1 MDSLIKKSHFPSL
14 MNPFIEDAFGK
25 DILDWNNRT
34 FAAIES
40 TLPSVNLKETER
52 NFEVELAAPGLRKED
67 FKVEIDHDVLV
78 ISSEKKQE
86 KEEKDKKGNYTRKE
100 FSYTSFSRAFHLP
113 ENVDENKVEANYKDG
128 ILHIDIA
135 KKHPDKKP
143 STKTIQIK

>member
-14 MNPFIEDAFGK
+14 MNPFIEDVFGK

-40 TLPSVNLKETER
+40 TLPSVNLRETDK
-52 NFEVELAAPGLRKED
+52 NFQVELAAPGLKKED

-78 ISSEKKQE
+78 ISSERQQE
-86 KEEKDKKGNYTRKE
+86 KQEKDKKGNYTRKE

-113 ENVDENKVEANYKDG
+113 DNIDENKVEASYSDG
-128 ILHIDIA
+128 ILHIEIA
-135 KKHPDKKP
+135 KKFPDKKT

>member
-1 MDSLIKKSHFPSL
+1 MDSLSKKSHFPSL

-40 TLPSVNLKETER
+40 TLPSVNLKETEK

-78 ISSEKKQE
+78 ISSERQQE
-86 KEEKDKKGNYTRKE
+86 KEETNKKGNYTRKE
-100 FSYTSFSRAFHLP
+100 FSYQSFSRAFHLP
-113 ENVDENKVEANYKDG
+113 ENVDENKIEANYKDG

-135 KKHPDKKP
+135 KKHPDKKA